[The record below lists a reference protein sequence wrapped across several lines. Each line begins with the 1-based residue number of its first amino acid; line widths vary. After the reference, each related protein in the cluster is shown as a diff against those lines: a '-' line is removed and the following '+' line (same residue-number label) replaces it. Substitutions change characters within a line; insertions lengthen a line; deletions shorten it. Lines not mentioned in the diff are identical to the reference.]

1 MSNTENAELATEA
14 LSHLSAELGTSSD
27 ESRLNWLEQNLVN
40 WNLSVYK
47 KRWSCV
53 QLPYG
58 EYNTYKTMREAI
70 DAAMNGT
77 WQD

>member
-1 MSNTENAELATEA
+1 M
-14 LSHLSAELGTSSD
+14 SD
-27 ESRLNWLEQNLVN
+27 EMRLNWLEQNTDFSLN
-40 WNLSVYK
+40 FHK
-47 KRWSCV
+47 KRWSCIRFTN
-53 QLPYG
+53 Y

>member
-1 MSNTENAELATEA
+1 MTEENTQAGAGLASD
-14 LSHLSAELGTSSD
+14 LNRELGTTSD
-27 ESRLNWLEQNLVN
+27 EMRLNWLEKNLSV

-58 EYNTYKTMREAI
+58 EYTTYKTMREAI

>member
-1 MSNTENAELATEA
+1 MTENTTQAAGCLSRLTAELDT
-14 LSHLSAELGTSSD
+14 TSD
-27 ESRLNWLEQNLVN
+27 EMRLDWLEKNTDFSLN
-40 WNLSVYK
+40 FRKN
-47 KRWSCV
+47 RWSCTR
-53 QLPYG
+53 LTSY

>member
-1 MSNTENAELATEA
+1 MTDNNTQSAEC
-14 LSHLSAELGTSSD
+14 LSHLTAELGTISD
-27 ESRLNWLEQNLVN
+27 EMRLDWLEKNLSV

-58 EYNTYKTMREAI
+58 EYTTYKTMREAI

>member
-1 MSNTENAELATEA
+1 MSNKDNECGLT
-14 LSHLSAELGTSSD
+14 SHLTAELGTISD
-27 ESRLNWLEQNLVN
+27 EMRLDWLEKNLSV

-53 QLPYG
+53 ELPYG
-58 EYNTYKTMREAI
+58 EYTTYKTMREAI

-77 WQD
+77 WQG

>member
-1 MSNTENAELATEA
+1 MQKDELKQAGLTSD
-14 LSHLSAELGTSSD
+14 LTQELGTTSD
-27 ESRLNWLEQNLVN
+27 EMRLNWLEKNLSV

-58 EYNTYKTMREAI
+58 EYTTYKTMREAI

>member
-1 MSNTENAELATEA
+1 MQKDTQQAAGLASRLTQELST
-14 LSHLSAELGTSSD
+14 TSD
-27 ESRLNWLEQNLVN
+27 EMRLNWLEKNLSV

-58 EYNTYKTMREAI
+58 EYTTYKTMREAI

>member
-1 MSNTENAELATEA
+1 MTDKTTQKAEC
-14 LSHLSAELGTSSD
+14 LSHLTAELGTISD
-27 ESRLNWLEQNLVN
+27 EMRLDWLEKNLSV

-53 QLPYG
+53 QLPYS
-58 EYNTYKTMREAI
+58 EYTTYKTMREAI

>member
-1 MSNTENAELATEA
+1 MSEKNEQPLVGVASELNAEL
-14 LSHLSAELGTSSD
+14 GVSD
-27 ESRLNWLEQNLVN
+27 KKRLDWLEQNIHFRLN
-40 WNLSVYK
+40 FHK
-47 KRWSCV
+47 KRWSCTRPV
-53 QLPYG
+53 SS

>member
-1 MSNTENAELATEA
+1 MENN
-14 LSHLSAELGTSSD
+14 D
-27 ESRLNWLEQNLVN
+27 EIRLNWLEQNTDWTLRF
-40 WNLSVYK
+40 YK
-47 KRWSCV
+47 KRWSCTRITS
-53 QLPYG
+53 Y

>member
-1 MSNTENAELATEA
+1 MSNDKDVTGAT
-14 LSHLSAELGTSSD
+14 SHLTQELGTSSD

>member
-1 MSNTENAELATEA
+1 MIT
-14 LSHLSAELGTSSD
+14 D
-27 ESRLNWLEQNLVN
+27 ETRMAWLEKNLAD
-40 WNLSVYK
+40 WDLRLHK
-47 KRWSCV
+47 KRWSC
-53 QLPYG
+53 YKKMTSY

>member
-1 MSNTENAELATEA
+1 MNNEKVEAGLASD
-14 LSHLSAELGTSSD
+14 LNRELGTTSD
-27 ESRLNWLEQNLVN
+27 EMRLNWLEKNLSV

-58 EYNTYKTMREAI
+58 EYTTYKTMREAI